1 MEPVF
6 IFIIVILLWIV
17 LVQFNSK
24 RKLKKDLFDIQAK
37 LAEIIDQET
46 SEKLLLQ
53 TDYTVIQQFLIQINR
68 LLDYNQKIIADY
80 AKTKLELQK
89 MLANMSH
96 DLKTPLTVI
105 LGYVEK
111 LKIDETMSEEERK
124 ETVANLYRKTTSVIS
139 LINQFFDLVRLES
152 GDSIL
157 PLDRVHINEVCRKN
171 VLDFYGLLQ
180 AKKLQVE
187 VEIPEEP
194 LYILGN
200 EQALNRVLSNLISN
214 AISYGN
220 DGHVIGITLRE
231 SGNNIAVEVWDK
243 GRGISEIDQE
253 RVFERLYTL
262 DDARNQAFQG
272 SGLGLSITKRL
283 VEAMRG
289 TIRAESKPYIKT
301 VFTCK
306 FRKISY

>member
-1 MEPVF
+1 METLL
-6 IFIIVILLWIV
+6 ILMIIILLGAV
-17 LVQFNSK
+17 LIQFNSK
-24 RKLKKDLFDIQAK
+24 RKMKKDLQVIQEK
-37 LAEIIDQET
+37 MTDIIDQGT
-46 SEKLLLQ
+46 SEKLLFQ
-53 TDYTVIQQFLIQINR
+53 TEEAVIRQFLIQINR
-68 LLDYNQKIIADY
+68 LLDYNQKVIADY

-111 LKIDETMSEEERK
+111 LSINETMSEDERK
-124 ETVANLYRKTTSVIS
+124 ETVANLYRKTNNVIS

-152 GDSIL
+152 GDSFL
-157 PLDRVHINEVCRKN
+157 PLDRVHINEICRKN

-187 VEIPEEP
+187 IDIPEQP
-194 LYILGN
+194 LYIFGN
-200 EQALNRVLSNLISN
+200 EEALNRVLNNLISN
-214 AISYGN
+214 AISYGS
-220 DGHVIGITLRE
+220 DGQVLGITLKE
-231 SGNNIAVEVWDK
+231 GEKDIVVEVWDK
-243 GRGISEIDQE
+243 GKGISEIDQE

-289 TIRAESKPYIKT
+289 TIQLESKPYVKT
-301 VFTCK
+301 VFTCR
-306 FRKISY
+306 FRKISF